1 MNSSGIWNFPK
12 GHTPSNLH
20 SSALQCNA
28 TQNSQVLSIAVQFS
42 AKAVELS
49 LQQLLVSHI
58 LLTLWSIC
66 QHLV

>member
-1 MNSSGIWNFPK
+1 MNSSGIWNLPK

-49 LQQLLVSHI
+49 LQQL
-58 LLTLWSIC
+58 
-66 QHLV
+66 